1 MGSTQNPS
9 QDPRRDRYKK
19 WKAIRNPKVTLA
31 HIPSPIHPYICF
43 ALQTD
48 CSIIRLHGKRGGWW
62 WRDSVPP
69 QFFHLQ
75 GRSPAMQKECFVVS
89 SLVPIPNSR
98 EGIRM
103 PSLSQVSTMVRF
115 TKFNWSGLY
124 DLNTIIIIED
134 NGNGAKEKK
143 KSLWAK
149 QTAQKVTPTQVF
161 CWIEGRE
168 EKKEGG
174 RKGEKEGETNPYSDR
189 ETIKPRHE
197 IVIRVKPEG

>member
-1 MGSTQNPS
+1 MESHLESKSHTLPYSITNSPLHLLCTTDWLFHYQITRQEGRMVMKGLSSTTIFPPTGQES
-9 QDPRRDRYKK
+9 SHAKK
-19 WKAIRNPKVTLA
+19 KK
-31 HIPSPIHPYICF
+31 
-43 ALQTD
+43 
-48 CSIIRLHGKRGGWW
+48 
-62 WRDSVPP
+62 
-69 QFFHLQ
+69 
-75 GRSPAMQKECFVVS
+75 CFVVS

-103 PSLSQVSTMVRF
+103 PSLSQVSTMVQF
-115 TKFNWSGLY
+115 TKFSWSGLY
-124 DLNTIIIIED
+124 DSNTIIIIED

-174 RKGEKEGETNPYSDR
+174 RKGEKEGETNPNIFGGLPYSDR
-189 ETIKPRHE
+189 EMIQPRHE
-197 IVIRVKPEG
+197 IVTGVKPEG